1 MAFDYHKSIIN
12 KFFFVVHFT
21 IDISHT
27 TLDRGISLQIKKM
40 INNIIDLNSLDIGT
54 KLSIHTEPTLNK
66 LQS

>member
-1 MAFDYHKSIIN
+1 MVFDYHKSIIN

-40 INNIIDLNSLDIGT
+40 INNIIDFKQFGYRNKT
-54 KLSIHTEPTLNK
+54 KHTH
-66 LQS
+66 